1 MFFPLHISFMAT
13 ATSALIAGVS
23 ASIFFRKNKYWLKI
37 HKSFNSFGLLGIT
50 AGIIMAF
57 KYVSGTDG
65 KHIDGPHQING
76 LAAFIL
82 VSITLMLGFYQFK
95 AKNKLA
101 VRRAH
106 RFLGRFSLLLLL
118 TAITLGLILADI
130 I

>member
-1 MFFPLHISFMAT
+1 MFFPLHVSFMAI
-13 ATSALIAGVS
+13 AASALIAGVS

-57 KYVSGTDG
+57 IYVSGTDG
-65 KHIDGPHQING
+65 EHIDGPHQING

-82 VSITLMLGFYQFK
+82 VLITLMLGLYQFK
-95 AKNKLA
+95 AKNKSA
-101 VRRAH
+101 VRTAH
-106 RFLGRFSLLLLL
+106 RLLGRFSLLLLL
-118 TAITLGLILADI
+118 TAVTLGLILTGI

>member
-1 MFFPLHISFMAT
+1 MFFPLHISFMAI

-23 ASIFFRKNKYWLKI
+23 AAIFFRKNKYWLKI

-57 KYVSGTDG
+57 IYVSGTDG
-65 KHIDGPHQING
+65 EHIDGPHQING

-82 VSITLMLGFYQFK
+82 VLITLMLGLYQFK
-95 AKNKLA
+95 AKNKSA
-101 VRRAH
+101 VRTAH
-106 RFLGRFSLLLLL
+106 RLLGRFSLLLLL
-118 TAITLGLILADI
+118 TAVTLGLILTGI

>member
-1 MFFPLHISFMAT
+1 MFFPLHVSFMAI

-23 ASIFFRKNKYWLKI
+23 AAIFFRKNKYWLKI
-37 HKSFNSFGLLGIT
+37 HKSFNSFGLFGIA

-57 KYVSGTDG
+57 FYVSGTDG

-82 VSITLMLGFYQFK
+82 ILITLMLGFYQSK

-101 VRRAH
+101 VRTAH
-106 RFLGRFSLLLLL
+106 RLLGRFSLLLLL
-118 TAITLGLILADI
+118 TTVTLGLILTGI

>member
-1 MFFPLHISFMAT
+1 M
-13 ATSALIAGVS
+13 
-23 ASIFFRKNKYWLKI
+23 
-37 HKSFNSFGLLGIT
+37 

-57 KYVSGTDG
+57 IYVSGTDG

-76 LAAFIL
+76 LAAFLL
-82 VSITLMLGFYQFK
+82 VLITLMLGFYQFK

>member
-1 MFFPLHISFMAT
+1 MFFPLHISFMAI

-57 KYVSGTDG
+57 IYVSGTDG
-65 KHIDGPHQING
+65 EHIDGPHQING

-82 VSITLMLGFYQFK
+82 VLITLMLGLYQFK
-95 AKNKLA
+95 AKNKSA
-101 VRRAH
+101 VRTAH
-106 RFLGRFSLLLLL
+106 RLLGRFSLLLLL
-118 TAITLGLILADI
+118 TAVTLGLILTGI